1 VEGGLDA
8 KPTIEAL
15 ENERRRLQELE
26 RNLAAERRRVQDTAA
41 REIARM
47 QTVLREAA
55 ERAAGRER
63 ELDAT
68 RKKLERKLEGGR
80 IGRLAGFRE
89 RSAEAKE
96 ARSFDRRERLLAEQ
110 AEAMAVRTDELRARE
125 AELEQKLEQLVD
137 AERLSFEQLA
147 ERAAGVGAHEQALI
161 GERGPVDDG
170 QQAELQRQVETL
182 ADRQTEIEENEAVLA
197 RRTAE
202 LTEHEAA
209 LERREL
215 ELAAR
220 AQAPAP
226 AAASPDL
233 RAEQE
238 RFEAKALTLERAD
251 RALAEARAQISAREA
266 SVQRR
271 QEAAQAQEAALAHQ
285 QEQLDDREARLDD
298 VEPRAAALADRATV
312 LDAREA
318 ELAETIAALEQRE
331 RELALLRDELDA
343 ERRRLAE
350 RSRRLA
356 EVERSSPIRPAH
368 HGRAVGFSEGIREL
382 GRRRGAV

>member
-1 VEGGLDA
+1 MEGGLDA

-55 ERAAGRER
+55 ERAASRER

-68 RKKLERKLEGGR
+68 RRKLERKLEGGR
-80 IGRLAGFRE
+80 IGRLSGFRE
-89 RSAEAKE
+89 RSAEAEE
-96 ARSFDRRERLLAEQ
+96 ARSFDRRERLLVEQ
-110 AEAMAVRTDELRARE
+110 ADA
-125 AELEQKLEQLVD
+125 LV
-137 AERLSFEQLA
+137 
-147 ERAAGVGAHEQALI
+147 AAQH
-161 GERGPVDDG
+161 
-170 QQAELQRQVETL
+170 
-182 ADRQTEIEENEAVLA
+182 ENEAALA
-197 RRTAE
+197 RRAAE
-202 LTEHEAA
+202 LTEREATV
-209 LERREL
+209 ERHEL
-215 ELAAR
+215 EVAAR
-220 AQAPAP
+220 TQAPVPAP
-226 AAASPDL
+226 AVAALDL

-251 RALAEARAQISAREA
+251 RTLAEARAQISAREA

-271 QEAAQAQEAALAHQ
+271 QEAVQAQEAALAHQ

-343 ERRRLAE
+343 ERGRLAA
-350 RSRRLA
+350 RSRRLGEA
-356 EVERSSPIRPAH
+356 ERRSPIRPAH
-368 HGRAVGFSEGIREL
+368 DARAVGFSEGLREL
-382 GRRRGAV
+382 ARRRGAV